1 MSSHNLYFCGEVR
14 KYQHFILY
22 ILFYFEKKIALSRA
36 VFKITKKNNNK
47 QTKTSMVGSKSFQI
61 FWVNKAYLS

>member
-14 KYQHFILY
+14 KYQHFILF

-36 VFKITKKNNNK
+36 VFKITKKTQKTNK
-47 QTKTSMVGSKSFQI
+47 RKHL
-61 FWVNKAYLS
+61 W